1 MQILFE
7 HKEQI
12 GNTLKNSAMNQIP
25 LAQVLVR
32 VQTGASW
39 ALRQR
44 WCARDLGWALTSGA
58 AFCLLL
64 VAGCA
69 NTQPVNNA
77 LSPRLPA
84 SSPATVS
91 SFPLEAGNSA
101 PKMQLV
107 PSLSTVVKPGTG
119 VLMNAAPD
127 AKKKDEGGT
136 PISLSFENGDI
147 REIVKNILGDLLGLN
162 LIIDPRVQGTITIRT
177 AKPISRSDIIP
188 LLETVLRSSNAAL
201 VQDGA
206 YWRVLPATEAVRGFA
221 KPLTVGQSITNTT
234 RGTSVVVYPAQFV
247 GAKELMRI
255 LEPFARD
262 PASTLRIDELR
273 NFVFMSG
280 PQSEVDRLIEIA
292 GMFDINLLEG
302 MSFALITLQGS
313 DTKTVMADFEKILGS
328 QNNPFAGLL
337 RIIPLER
344 MNALLIVSAQARV
357 VEEARTWIERL
368 DAGGGDA
375 GNGQKLFVYTLQ
387 YTQAEKLQPILQ
399 AAISGRG
406 TMIGAAATVAPGQ
419 RQVNLSAPVSPL
431 AGQSIVQPG
440 NASVNAAAANQP
452 MIPNTNPNFGSGVGT
467 AGQQGAALARNA
479 TIVADKDRNSLL
491 IVATQSEFNAIESVI
506 KKLDVAPKQV
516 AIEVQIAEV
525 SLSGDFQFG
534 LQSYFQGKLGSD
546 QNRLTSENG
555 FGSVL
560 AAGFSYTWRKT
571 DAIQAILNL
580 SEAKNKI
587 RTISQPTLIT
597 LENQK
602 ASFSAGTQISVRT
615 QTSTTT
621 GTVTSTDS
629 FQYIN
634 TGIDVNVTPRVSGK
648 NVFLEIQQDISDAGV
663 AASGN
668 PNPPIIKRSASTNV
682 MVASGDTMIMG
693 GLFQEGSRTASS
705 GLPLLSGI
713 PVIGGLFGSQHWQSN
728 RTELVLL
735 ITPRVLSNEIETQQ
749 TVDEIRKRMSSI
761 EDFGS
766 TATTKNLPTSAADK
780 RKLAEEIRNLGKSLT
795 ILPTPSSP

>member
-1 MQILFE
+1 M
-7 HKEQI
+7 K
-12 GNTLKNSAMNQIP
+12 KMS
-25 LAQVLVR
+25 LAQGLGR
-32 VQTGASW
+32 VPESACRASQQM
-39 ALRQR
+39 AP
-44 WCARDLGWALTSGA
+44 ARDSSWHLLITA
-58 AFCLLL
+58 ASCFLL

-69 NTQPVNNA
+69 NTPSTTNSD
-77 LSPRLPA
+77 LMPRLPA
-84 SSPATVS
+84 SSPVSVSVVPAQSGESRIKEEIAPYRS
-91 SFPLEAGNSA
+91 SF
-101 PKMQLV
+101 
-107 PSLSTVVKPGTG
+107 VKPGTG
-119 VLMNAAPD
+119 VLMKSAPD
-127 AKKKDEGGT
+127 IVRKDDGGT

-162 LIIDPRVQGTITIRT
+162 FIVDPRVQGTITMRT
-177 AKPISRSDIIP
+177 AKPISRADVIP
-188 LLETVLRSSNAAL
+188 LLETVLRTSNAAL

-206 YWRVLPATEAVRGFA
+206 YWRVLPAAEAVRGFA
-221 KPLTVGQSITNTT
+221 KPLTLQQSASTPT
-234 RGTSVVVYPAQFV
+234 RGTSVVVYPAQYV

-262 PASTLRIDELR
+262 PANTLRIDELR

-302 MSFALITLQGS
+302 MSFAMVTLQGS
-313 DTKTVMADFEKILGS
+313 DTKTVMADFEKIVGT
-328 QNNPFAGLL
+328 QTNPFAGLL

-357 VEEARTWIERL
+357 VDEVRVWIERL

-399 AAISGRG
+399 AAISGRATTNG
-406 TMIGAAATVAPGQ
+406 TSATVAPGQ
-419 RQVNLSAPVSPL
+419 RQVNLSAPASPV

-440 NASVNAAAANQP
+440 NAVVNAAAANQP
-452 MIPNTNPNFGSGVGT
+452 RVSAVTPNVASAAGS
-467 AGQQGAALARNA
+467 AAQQGSALARNA

-491 IVATQSEFNAIESVI
+491 IVATQAEYNAIQSVI
-506 KKLDVAPKQV
+506 KKLDIAPKQV

-555 FGSVL
+555 FGSLL
-560 AAGFSYTWRKT
+560 ATGFSYTWKKT

-580 SEAKNKI
+580 SEVKNKI

-615 QTSTTT
+615 QTSVTS
-621 GTVTSTDS
+621 GTITSTDS

-648 NVFLEIQQDISDAGV
+648 NVFLEIQQEISDAGV
-663 AASGN
+663 AAEGN
-668 PNPPIIKRSASTNV
+668 PNPPITKRSASTNV
-682 MVASGDTMIMG
+682 MVSSGDTMIMG
-693 GLFQEGSRTASS
+693 GLFQEGARTASS
-705 GLPLLSGI
+705 GLPVLSGI
-713 PVIGGLFGSQHWQSN
+713 PVIGGVFGSQRWQSD

-735 ITPRVLSNEIETQQ
+735 ITPRVLSNESETQQ
-749 TVDEIRKRMSSI
+749 AVDEIRKRMSSI

-766 TATTKNLPTSAADK
+766 SATTKNLPTSAADK
-780 RKLAEEIRNLGKSLT
+780 RKLAEDIRNLAKPLT
-795 ILPTPSSP
+795 VSPSAGSQ

>member
-1 MQILFE
+1 MQ
-7 HKEQI
+7 
-12 GNTLKNSAMNQIP
+12 SA
-25 LAQVLVR
+25 
-32 VQTGASW
+32 
-39 ALRQR
+39 
-44 WCARDLGWALTSGA
+44 
-58 AFCLLL
+58 
-64 VAGCA
+64 
-69 NTQPVNNA
+69 
-77 LSPRLPA
+77 SPI
-84 SSPATVS
+84 T
-91 SFPLEAGNSA
+91 NI
-101 PKMQLV
+101 
-107 PSLSTVVKPGTG
+107 VKTGTG
-119 VLMNAAPD
+119 VLMNPSPAL
-127 AKKKDEGGT
+127 KKKDEGGT

-147 REIVKNILGDLLGLN
+147 REVVKNILGDLLGLN

-177 AKPISRSDIIP
+177 AKPVFRNDIIP
-188 LLETVLRSSNAAL
+188 LLETILRSSNAAL
-201 VQDGA
+201 VQDGV
-206 YWRVLPATEAVRGFA
+206 YWRVLPAAEAIRGFA
-221 KPLTVGQSITNTT
+221 KPITVGQSITNPA

-247 GAKELMRI
+247 GAKELLRI

-262 PASTLRIDELR
+262 PANTLRIDELR

-302 MSFALITLQGS
+302 MSFAMVTLQGS
-313 DTKTVMADFEKILGS
+313 DTKTVMADFEKVVGGL
-328 QNNPFAGLL
+328 NNPFAGLL
-337 RIIPLER
+337 RVVPLER
-344 MNALLIVSAQARV
+344 MNALLVISAQARV
-357 VEEARTWIERL
+357 VEEARAWIERL
-368 DAGGGDA
+368 DASGGDA

-406 TMIGAAATVAPGQ
+406 TTTGAQATVAPGQ
-419 RQVNLSAPVSPL
+419 RPVNVSSPVSPV

-440 NASVNAAAANQP
+440 NAVVNAAAANQP
-452 MIPNTNPNFGSGVGT
+452 IVANTFPNVASGAGT
-467 AGQQGAALARNA
+467 AAQQGGALARNA

-525 SLSGDFQFG
+525 TLTGDFEFG
-534 LQSYFQGKLGSD
+534 LQTYFQGKLGSS

-555 FGSVL
+555 FGSLL
-560 AAGFSYTWRKT
+560 ATGFSYTWKKT

-634 TGIDVNVTPRVSGK
+634 TGIDINVTPRVSGK
-648 NVFLEIQQDISDAGV
+648 NVFLEIQQQISDAGV
-663 AASGN
+663 AATGN
-668 PNPPIIKRSASTNV
+668 PNPPITKRSASTNV
-682 MVASGDTMIMG
+682 MVTSGDTMIMG

-705 GLPLLSGI
+705 GLPFLSGI
-713 PVIGGLFGSQHWQSN
+713 PVIGGVFGSQRWQSD

-735 ITPRVLSNEIETQQ
+735 ITPRVLSNETETQQ

-766 TATTKNLPTSAADK
+766 TATTTNLPTSAADK
-780 RKLAEEIRNLGKSLT
+780 RKLAEEIRNLGKSMT
-795 ILPTPSSP
+795 IIPGSGSQ